1 LVAFLATLFL
11 TPLSVFSLKKPKS
24 WMIQEEKS
32 PGIVHK
38 IPVPR
43 AGAIA
48 LFLGVFIAAYLF
60 LPIEESQLRFFLEH

>member
-1 LVAFLATLFL
+1 MLNLNTTIFLPFLVAFLATLFL
-11 TPLSVFSLKKPKS
+11 TPLSVFFIKKAKIMDDPK
-24 WMIQEEKS
+24 KRNH

-48 LFLGVFIAAYLF
+48 LFLGVF
-60 LPIEESQLRFFLEH
+60 